1 VGKVNVKGSV
11 DVVEVLCPHFYFT
24 ASAAA
29 TSSWARLWVA
39 AIYNRVGAERWWWWG
54 WYRDGPALERGAGVE
69 CVERVGPVGGGAARF
84 EGRLLLPSLDQPYST
99 CPKA

>member
-1 VGKVNVKGSV
+1 M
-11 DVVEVLCPHFYFT
+11 
-24 ASAAA
+24 
-29 TSSWARLWVA
+29 
-39 AIYNRVGAERWWWWG
+39 
-54 WYRDGPALERGAGVE
+54 RDEPALERGAGVE